1 VSAAVAASQGFV
13 DELVEPRDTRHRLA
27 SALAALSHTGQF
39 GNGPGNIPL

>member
-13 DELVEPRDTRHRLA
+13 DELVEPRDTRRRLA
-27 SALAALSHTGQF
+27 SALASLSHAGQY